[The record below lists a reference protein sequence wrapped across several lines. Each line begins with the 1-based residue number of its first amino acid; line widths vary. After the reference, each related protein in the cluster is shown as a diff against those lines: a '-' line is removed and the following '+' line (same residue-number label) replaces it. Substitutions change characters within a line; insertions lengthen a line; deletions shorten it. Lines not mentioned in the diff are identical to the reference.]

1 MRFYFEKGYPIE
13 SVLEYLLNLINSG
26 FENWRRQNPDLSWQE
41 FKFGVNDITAV
52 APIFD
57 LVKLNDISK
66 NLNISQPKVSHHLRI
81 LKDSKVVKAVKQGK
95 NVIYDINDEHISE
108 IIKLGLI
115 HVEC

>member
-1 MRFYFEKGYPIE
+1 MQISNKVKIDDLVMIYAALGEETRLAIA
-13 SVLEYLLNLINSG
+13 VYLL
-26 FENWRRQNPDLSWQE
+26 ENPSN
-41 FKFGVNDITAV
+41 V
-52 APIFD
+52 
-57 LVKLNDISK
+57 NDISK
-66 NLNISQPKVSHHLRI
+66 SLNISQPKVSHHLRI